1 MNPNTPRTYS
11 ISLSGWGFWLSA
23 LGGALLLSWI
33 GLGWVVPTL
42 LGLLVFLLSLPLMIL
57 LAFRWWVRRRIATD
71 TCPVC
76 EFESQAIEGSR
87 FLCPNCGESL
97 FVADGEFYRQ
107 TPSGIIEVELLD

>member
-33 GLGWVVPTL
+33 GLGWVVAAL

-57 LAFRWWVRRRIATD
+57 LAFRWWARRRIATD

-87 FLCPNCGESL
+87 FLCPNCGEAL